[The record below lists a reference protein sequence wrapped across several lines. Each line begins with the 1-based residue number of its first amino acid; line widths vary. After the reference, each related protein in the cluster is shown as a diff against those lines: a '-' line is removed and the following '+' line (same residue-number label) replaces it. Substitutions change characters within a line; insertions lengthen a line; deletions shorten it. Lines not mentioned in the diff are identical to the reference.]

1 MARRRKAVDP
11 ADRPAT
17 IEMAAALAVVP
28 YGPEIEEG
36 AGTRQEWTARMA
48 PRYGAVLA
56 MVRVLQKDEQGLFEL
71 AKGAGDEAA
80 FELHEWLHS
89 TAKVMQAEAEL
100 MHQASARVMM
110 GMARVAIAP
119 PDGGA

>member
-1 MARRRKAVDP
+1 MTKRRRAAAI
-11 ADRPAT
+11 ADKPAT
-17 IEMAAALAVVP
+17 VEFAATLPVLP

-36 AGTRQEWTARMA
+36 AGTRQEWTDRMA

-80 FELHEWLHS
+80 LALHEWLHS
-89 TAKVMQAEAEL
+89 TAEIIEAEAKL

-110 GMARVAIAP
+110 GMARVAIAL